1 MQVCQLQKAAGYYYF
16 KADTAALTYSAVA
29 TAWAVTG
36 SGTPNGWPDN
46 GVQDHNMTY
55 NKTTKGVD
63 SNFKF
68 ISERFK
74 SSGLFMIC
82 GFKLW

>member
-1 MQVCQLQKAAGYYYF
+1 MQVCQLQKLQVIYYF

-55 NKTTKGVD
+55 NKTTKVD

-74 SSGLFMIC
+74 SSGLMIC